1 MSDGKLEQKVT
12 LSRQEAARWLG
23 DLARALGEG
32 GTVEIALI
40 GSPVP
45 LTLPEEFQCELELEP
60 YGDKVELEIEFTWP
74 NSHAEPAAGRDR
86 SMVAAAIPTA
96 DRR

>member
-1 MSDGKLEQKVT
+1 MSDGKIEQKVT
-12 LSRQEAARWLG
+12 LSRQEAARWLA

-45 LTLPEEFQCELELEP
+45 LNLPEEFQCELELEP
-60 YGDKVELEIEFTWP
+60 YGDRVELEIEFTWP